1 MVDSE
6 LQFKP
11 SAHHKLAGGE
21 FDLSSINHPK
31 QSTITRDGAP
41 DASANQT

>member
-11 SAHHKLAGGE
+11 STHHKVAGGE
-21 FDLSSINHPK
+21 FDLSSINRPN
-31 QSTITRDGAP
+31 QSTITRDGGL